1 MKTLFILFAILGITA
16 AKAVPVHRVNTHTRD
31 LQDDLNDFLALI
43 PIDEIVN
50 IVLNHLA
57 NDPEVQAVVEYVL
70 SDDFKSIVLAIDAL
84 PEYIDFLNYLQES
97 GLDVYKYVNILHDF
111 LGLPQLTPPSKL
123 RRTRSIRSM
132 VDEILAILPLDELQA
147 LFYEKL
153 ETSPDFKELY
163 DRIRSPEFQSIVET
177 LNSLPEYQELLQK
190 LRDAGIDVDA
200 FIDLIRGLFGLPS
213 SSSNKICFH
222 VTAKKA
228 NRNLQDDLNDFLAL
242 IPIDEIVNIVLNH
255 LANDPEVQAVAEY
268 VVSDDF
274 KSIVLAID
282 ALPEYIDFLNY
293 LQESGLDVYKYVN
306 ILHDFLGLP
315 QLTPPSKLRRTRSIR
330 SMVDEILAI
339 LPLDELQALFY
350 EKLET
355 SPDFKELYDR
365 IRSPEFQSIVET
377 LNSLPEYQELLQ
389 KLRDA
394 GIDVDAFIDLIRGL
408 FGLPSS
414 SSNKIRFHVTAKKAN
429 RNLQDDLNDFLA
441 LIPIDE
447 IVNIVLNHLANDPE
461 VQAVVEYVL
470 SDDFKSIV
478 LAIDALPEYI
488 DFLNYLQES
497 GLDVYKYVNIL
508 HDFLGLPQLTPP
520 SKLRRTRS
528 IRSMVDEILAILP
541 LDELQALFYE
551 KLETS
556 PDFKELYDR
565 IRSPEFQSIVETL
578 NSLPEYQELLQ
589 KLRDAGI
596 DVDAFIDLIRGL
608 FGLPSSSSNKIRF
621 HVTAKKANR
630 NLQDDLNDF
639 LALIPIDEIVNIVLN
654 HLANDPEV
662 QAVVEYV
669 LSDDFKS
676 IVLAIDALPEYIDF
690 LNYLQESGLD
700 VYKYVNILH
709 DFLGLPQLTPP
720 SKLRHTRSIRSMVDE
735 ILAILPLDELRALFD
750 EKLETSPDFKELYDR
765 IRSPE
770 FQSIVETLNS
780 LPEYQELLQK
790 LRDAGIDVDAV
801 IDLIRGLFG
810 LPTSSSNK
818 IRFHI
823 TAKKA
828 NRNLQDDLNDFLA
841 LIPVDEIVA
850 IVLDHLANDPE
861 VQAAVQY
868 ILSDDFKS
876 IVLAIDALPEY
887 IDFLNYLQE
896 SGLDVYKY
904 VNALHDFLGLPQ
916 LTPPSKLRHTRSI
929 RSMVDEILAIL
940 PLEELRALFD
950 EKLETSPD
958 FKELYDRIRSPE
970 FQSIVETLNS
980 LPEYQELLQ
989 KLRDAGIDVDAVID
1003 LIRGLFGL
1011 PTSSSNKIR
1020 FHITAKKANRNL
1032 QDDLNDFLALIP
1044 VDEIVAIVTDHLA
1057 NDPEVQ
1063 AAVQYILSDDF
1074 KSIVLAIDALPEY
1087 IDFLNYLQESG
1098 LDVYKYVNALHD
1110 FLGLP
1115 QLTPPSKLRHT
1126 RSIRSMVDEI
1136 LAILPLDELQ
1146 ALFNEKL
1153 ETSPDFKELYDRIR
1167 SPEFQSIVE
1176 TLNSLPEYQE
1186 LLQKLRDAG
1195 IDVDAV
1201 IDLIRGLFGLPT
1213 KKF

>member
-1 MKTLFILFAILGITA
+1 MKTIFILFAVLGITA
-16 AKAVPVHRVNTHTRD
+16 AKAVPAPRISVHTRN
-31 LQDDLNDFLALI
+31 LQDDLNDFLVLI
-43 PIDEIVN
+43 PVDEIVA
-50 IVLNHLA
+50 IVTDHLA
-57 NDPEVQAVVEYVL
+57 NDPEVQAAVQYIL

-97 GLDVYKYVNILHDF
+97 GLDVYKYVN
-111 LGLPQLTPPSKL
+111 
-123 RRTRSIRSM
+123 
-132 VDEILAILPLDELQA
+132 A
-147 LFYEKL
+147 
-153 ETSPDFKELY
+153 
-163 DRIRSPEFQSIVET
+163 
-177 LNSLPEYQELLQK
+177 
-190 LRDAGIDVDA
+190 
-200 FIDLIRGLFGLPS
+200 
-213 SSSNKICFH
+213 
-222 VTAKKA
+222 
-228 NRNLQDDLNDFLAL
+228 
-242 IPIDEIVNIVLNH
+242 
-255 LANDPEVQAVAEY
+255 
-268 VVSDDF
+268 
-274 KSIVLAID
+274 
-282 ALPEYIDFLNY
+282 
-293 LQESGLDVYKYVN
+293 
-306 ILHDFLGLP
+306 
-315 QLTPPSKLRRTRSIR
+315 
-330 SMVDEILAI
+330 
-339 LPLDELQALFY
+339 
-350 EKLET
+350 
-355 SPDFKELYDR
+355 
-365 IRSPEFQSIVET
+365 
-377 LNSLPEYQELLQ
+377 
-389 KLRDA
+389 
-394 GIDVDAFIDLIRGL
+394 
-408 FGLPSS
+408 
-414 SSNKIRFHVTAKKAN
+414 
-429 RNLQDDLNDFLA
+429 
-441 LIPIDE
+441 
-447 IVNIVLNHLANDPE
+447 
-461 VQAVVEYVL
+461 
-470 SDDFKSIV
+470 
-478 LAIDALPEYI
+478 
-488 DFLNYLQES
+488 
-497 GLDVYKYVNIL
+497 
-508 HDFLGLPQLTPP
+508 
-520 SKLRRTRS
+520 
-528 IRSMVDEILAILP
+528 
-541 LDELQALFYE
+541 
-551 KLETS
+551 
-556 PDFKELYDR
+556 
-565 IRSPEFQSIVETL
+565 
-578 NSLPEYQELLQ
+578 
-589 KLRDAGI
+589 
-596 DVDAFIDLIRGL
+596 
-608 FGLPSSSSNKIRF
+608 
-621 HVTAKKANR
+621 
-630 NLQDDLNDF
+630 
-639 LALIPIDEIVNIVLN
+639 
-654 HLANDPEV
+654 
-662 QAVVEYV
+662 
-669 LSDDFKS
+669 
-676 IVLAIDALPEYIDF
+676 
-690 LNYLQESGLD
+690 
-700 VYKYVNILH
+700 LH

-790 LRDAGIDVDAV
+790 LRDAGIDVDAF

-810 LPTSSSNK
+810 L
-818 IRFHI
+818 
-823 TAKKA
+823 KKA

-940 PLEELRALFD
+940 PLDELRALFD

-989 KLRDAGIDVDAVID
+989 KLRDAGIDVDAFID

-1011 PTSSSNKIR
+1011 
-1020 FHITAKKANRNL
+1020 KKANRNL

-1044 VDEIVAIVTDHLA
+1044 VDEIVAIVLDHLA

-1115 QLTPPSKLRHT
+1115 QLPPPSKLRHT

-1136 LAILPLDELQ
+1136 LAILPLDELR
-1146 ALFNEKL
+1146 ALFDEKL

-1195 IDVDAV
+1195 IDVDAF

-1213 KKF
+1213 RKL